1 MRPLKRAV
9 LACLVFAIPSLYAA
23 EFSSHREP
31 LEPLS
36 MEVQLG
42 VIATTG
48 NTDSSALKGRA
59 TVKQDFRTWKNKYE
73 FDALY
78 KRDKHDGEN
87 ETTAQKIFL
96 SAQSDY
102 KLSDEN
108 TSVFIFGSYTDDRFS
123 GYDYQNTLAVGY
135 SRRLF
140 SDQHSFLDYNIGPGY
155 SFNSTDAGGK
165 EDVIIMHIEAEYEY
179 NFSTEVK
186 FTQMLGSDVA
196 VEGNKNT
203 LSKSESAITA
213 RLRDN
218 LSMKAAYSITHNS
231 EVFDE
236 REKIDSTT
244 SITLVY
250 SF

>member
-9 LACLVFAIPSLYAA
+9 LAGLVFAIPSLYAA
-23 EFSSHREP
+23 EILPQRQS

-59 TVKQDFRTWKNKYE
+59 TIKQDFRIWKNKYE
-73 FDALY
+73 LDALY

-87 ETTAQKIFL
+87 KTTAQKIFL

-102 KLSDEN
+102 KLSAEN
-108 TSVFIFGSYTDDRFS
+108 TSVFVFGSYTDDRFS
-123 GYDYQNTLAVGY
+123 GYDYQNTIAVGY

-140 SDQHSFLDYNIGPGY
+140 SDQNSFLDYNIGPGY

-165 EDVIIMHIEAEYEY
+165 EDAIIMHIEAEYEY

-186 FTQMLGSDVA
+186 FTQVLGSDVA

-231 EVFDE
+231 EVLDD
-236 REKIDSTT
+236 RENTDSTT
-244 SITLVY
+244 SITLAY